1 MIFITKPPKPHWDM
15 RSRCLPVLLPAVLSA
30 PLAAERVQAPDAPWR
45 TLRTAHYRI
54 HYPVRGGFEPFAMEV
69 ASKIEGIHAKVV
81 DWVGYES
88 PVPVEVVIKDPL
100 LEANGLAV
108 ALLEHPFVILWRTP
122 PEPDSGLAHL
132 TTWVEL
138 LVTHEL
144 THVHHL
150 LRPQNRPNLGD
161 KLLDFPVGPIAR
173 KAPRWVS
180 EGYATVIEGKIT
192 GKGRPHS
199 AYRAAV
205 IRQWALEGKLPDYG
219 RISATEGFRGGGMAY
234 LVGSAYL
241 EWLEA
246 RTPQD
251 PEILKKFWKQ
261 LASKKRRD
269 FEASFK
275 ATFGFAARDGY
286 DRWRAEVSRDALEL
300 ERRAKAEG
308 WIREGELF
316 TKVDGEVSDLAVSP
330 DGSKLLARVLT
341 KEFRG
346 LRVWDLNEKDP
357 HRKSGKP
364 RPEPKPDPQE
374 VQDAKPAVP
383 DRKARWELGRVGNV
397 LPRRAAWNGDRVR
410 IEIRRPNGE
419 GVLEPSLWSWKP
431 GEAVGASE
439 PGRLPEPTGSVSER
453 HGLWTI
459 LDHGQPLVRTLSAA
473 WNPAETPDGKAIY
486 YAQLAATGVEI
497 RRIERAGSST
507 GNPPPAD
514 PTALTAR
521 TVLPP
526 ADDSN
531 SLEAP
536 VPAPAPVPYDAW
548 GNLWSG
554 SRFGAGL
561 APSGHA
567 YQIGYG
573 GGDLLGR
580 ASWHALAGIGDA
592 AGPRGAA
599 LGLAWRGW
607 RWSPALEVFSSLE
620 RPSRQD
626 WFAPAG
632 LDRERRGAELSFS
645 FDHRG
650 VRPYSVRPTLA
661 AERLDWLGKDS
672 GSRKVA
678 GLASEVWFP
687 WRPTETWA
695 LAIRMNGQAQAG
707 RTGSADWNL
716 LRGGCRM
723 QLLPP
728 PDFPVLTIEGEA
740 GRIGGDTGSPLDRFR
755 LGGLETSL
763 VPASLDTGRI
773 AQAALPSHLQS
784 GDRFRRG
791 RVSLGRAFRG
801 YWEAAVAWDH
811 TLHRPAFQRVA
822 GLEIAFDELLPGDLF
837 IALLGRLKF
846 TAGIHRILQD
856 APGGQ
861 KLKDKQ
867 AVTLNVVLRP

>member
-1 MIFITKPPKPHWDM
+1 M
-15 RSRCLPVLLPAVLSA
+15 RSHWSSALLLSVLAA

-81 DWVGYES
+81 EWVGYQS
-88 PVPVEVVIKDPL
+88 PVPVEVVIKDPVM
-100 LEANGLAV
+100 EANGFAV
-108 ALLEHPFVILWRTP
+108 ALLEHPFVVLWRTP

-132 TTWVEL
+132 TTWAEL

-161 KLLDFPVGPIAR
+161 RLMGFPTGPLAR
-173 KAPRWVS
+173 KVPRWVS

-199 AYRAAV
+199 ATRAAV
-205 IRQWALEGKLPDYG
+205 LRQWALEGKLPDFG
-219 RISATEGFRGGGMAY
+219 RISALEGFRGGSMAY

-251 PEILKKFWKQ
+251 PEVLKRFWKQ

-269 FEASFK
+269 FDASFK

-286 DRWRAEVSRDALEL
+286 DRWRAETTRDALEL

-330 DGSKLLARVLT
+330 DGSRLLARVLT
-341 KEFRG
+341 KGFRG

-357 HRKSGKP
+357 HRKPST
-364 RPEPKPDPQE
+364 RRLDPKPDPME
-374 VQDAKPAVP
+374 AQDVVPAVP
-383 DRKARWELGRVGNV
+383 ERKARWQLGRVGNV
-397 LPRRAAWNGDRVR
+397 LPRRASWDGGSVR
-410 IEIRRPNGE
+410 FEIRRPNSE
-419 GVLEPSLWSWKP
+419 GVLVPSLRSWKP
-431 GEAVGASE
+431 GEAAREGG
-439 PGRLPEPTGSVSER
+439 PGRLPEPPGFVQER

-459 LDHGQPLVRTLSAA
+459 LSDGQPLVRTLSAA

-486 YAQLAATGVEI
+486 YLQLTATGVEI
-497 RRIERAGSST
+497 RRTERATAIS
-507 GNPPPAD
+507 GNPPPVD
-514 PTALTAR
+514 PTPLTAR
-521 TVLPP
+521 TILPP
-526 ADDSN
+526 PDDPS
-531 SLEAP
+531 SL
-536 VPAPAPVPYDAW
+536 PAPGPPPPTEPYDAW
-548 GNLWSG
+548 GSLWNG

-561 APSGHA
+561 APSGRA
-567 YQIGYG
+567 YQVGYG

-580 ASWHALAGIGDA
+580 ASWHALAGIGDT

-599 LGLAWRGW
+599 FGFAWRGW
-607 RWSPALEVFSSLE
+607 RWAPALEAFSSLE
-620 RPSRQD
+620 QPSRQS
-626 WFAPAG
+626 WHRPSG
-632 LDRERRGAELSFS
+632 LDRERRGAELSFR

-650 VRPYSVRPTLA
+650 IRPYRVRPTLA
-661 AERLDWLGKDS
+661 VERVDLFGRRVDS
-672 GSRKVA
+672 RRVA
-678 GLASEVWFP
+678 GLLAEAWIP
-687 WRPTETWA
+687 WRPVETWGFEGR
-695 LAIRMNGQAQAG
+695 LHTQLLAG
-707 RTGSADWNL
+707 RTGSADWKL
-716 LRGGCRM
+716 WRGGGRM

-728 PDFPVLTIEGEA
+728 PEFPALTVEGEI
-740 GRIGGDTGSPLDRFR
+740 GRIGGNPQFPLDRFR

-763 VPASLDTGRI
+763 VPASLDAGRI
-773 AQAALPSHLQS
+773 VQAALPAHLQN
-784 GDRFRRG
+784 GDRFRRV

-811 TLHRPAFQRVA
+811 GLPRPAVQRVA
-822 GLEIAFDELLPGDLF
+822 GLEFALDELLPGDLF
-837 IALLGRLKF
+837 TALLGRLKF
-846 TAGIHRILQD
+846 TAGVHRILSD
-856 APGGQ
+856 APGEPR
-861 KLKDKQ
+861 LKDRHT
-867 AVTLNVVLRP
+867 VTLNVVLRP